1 MCFIIQVAFFEA
13 SLCDRKILHFC
24 TDQGR
29 VGAVL
34 CVAPGECR
42 GTVPVLALQEAGL
55 LGFERR

>member
-1 MCFIIQVAFFEA
+1 MIQVAFFEA

-29 VGAVL
+29 GGAVL

-42 GTVPVLALQEAGL
+42 GTVRGLALQEAGL
-55 LGFERR
+55 LSFEGR